1 MRFLIDAHLPRRLA
15 FALRAEAHDA
25 VHTLELPHGNA
36 STDSFIATWADTHD
50 AIVVSK
56 DSDFYQARAL
66 TGKPHKLCLIQTGN
80 CRNDELIV
88 LVMSNLTTIT
98 DAFNRPACVEL
109 GRTLLVIHP

>member
-15 FALRAEAHDA
+15 FAIRAEAHEV
-25 VHTLELPHGNA
+25 VHTLELPQGNA
-36 STDSFIATWADTHD
+36 STDLFIATWADTHD

-56 DSDFYQARAL
+56 DNDFYQARTL

-80 CRNDELIV
+80 CGNDELIV
-88 LVMSNLTTIT
+88 LVMSNLATIT